1 MNTKDYV
8 SSEKKSEAMIKALEA
23 NLPPAPPPPPQP
35 PAVVDAK
42 EVQDD
47 YDFSRKSYRDLV
59 DNGGFTTPVGS
70 FPTGVSHYGCHDMA
84 GNAYEWTN
92 DLYDPRG

>member
-59 DNGGFTTPVGS
+59 DKSNQAIEA
-70 FPTGVSHYGCHDMA
+70 ML
-84 GNAYEWTN
+84 
-92 DLYDPRG
+92 DLALQAEHPRAFEVLSKIGRAHV

>member
-1 MNTKDYV
+1 MLFRSQIANV
-8 SSEKKSEAMIKALEA
+8 MLKALEA

-59 DNGGFTTPVGS
+59 DKSNQAIEA
-70 FPTGVSHYGCHDMA
+70 ML
-84 GNAYEWTN
+84 
-92 DLYDPRG
+92 DLATLVHRQMDG